1 MKTLKAI
8 CMTAILALA
17 LGVPANAGD
26 VYTPGSPTPPPP
38 PPPPSNMCAGMREL
52 TATSTNL
59 SDTSTE
65 GFVDLLWVLASIF

>member
-8 CMTAILALA
+8 CMTAILAMA
-17 LGVPANAGD
+17 LSVPANAGD
-26 VYTPGSPTPPPP
+26 VYTPGFTPPPP
-38 PPPPSNMCAGMREL
+38 PPPPSNTAGP

-65 GFVDLLWVLASIF
+65 SFVDLLWVLASIL